1 MACAS
6 IVLDRN
12 HYHLATRLSNKTYE
26 NCRQGLLTLNA
37 FSDFAT
43 PIAALK
49 AGHQR
54 QEVADYQ
61 VCKQRGSSLVILE
74 AYASKFL
81 EVESLKDKTMEII
94 NAHNSVYNHDGSF
107 LQSERQLIDKMYY
120 KMLFPS

>member
-6 IVLDRN
+6 IVLDKN
-12 HYHLATRLSNKTYE
+12 PCHLATRLSNKTYE

-37 FSDFAT
+37 FPDFAT

-61 VCKQRGSSLVILE
+61 VCRQRGSSLVILE

-81 EVESLKDKTMEII
+81 EVENLKDKTLEVI
-94 NAHNSVYNHDGSF
+94 NAHNSVYNHDGTF
-107 LQSERQLIDKMYY
+107 LQGERHLYNA
-120 KMLFPS
+120 LFACI